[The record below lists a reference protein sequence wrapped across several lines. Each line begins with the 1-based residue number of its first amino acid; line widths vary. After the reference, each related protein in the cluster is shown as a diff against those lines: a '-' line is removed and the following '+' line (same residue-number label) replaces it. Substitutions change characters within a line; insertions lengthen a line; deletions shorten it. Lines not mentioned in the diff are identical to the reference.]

1 MTALHLV
8 REDHNSSGAS
18 SSRSNT
24 DAPRR
29 SLLNSGATP
38 TRELKPVATP
48 DQLSVEDADVLF
60 RALAR
65 WRPDDSGQSAVLA
78 EERDRAEATQDFLNF
93 FNIGDPA
100 TYDPTRRWGKSIGR
114 DRLRIPL
121 GRTPGGIYYHDFK
134 QEPEG
139 GHGPHGSMVAFTG
152 GGKSDGLVSTVLATC
167 IEHSPDEVQFIL
179 GDFKGAATFAPIETL
194 PHVHGVVSNLE
205 ESADLLNRFVDSV
218 MGELNYRQEILKAHD
233 IQNALQ
239 WNIKRKRDFARDGGS
254 VLEPMP
260 ALFTVIDEFGEA
272 TTLRPDLVD
281 LFVSYNRL
289 GRSLWCHAL
298 YASQHADSG
307 RLEKIEANLGY
318 RMAGKVTNVMR
329 SREALGHGVPGSER
343 AFTDLKNSPPGTFL
357 VAIDGELEPP
367 FRFWYTSSD
376 YIPPSQRPNDTP
388 DELVE
393 QEIKPHRFT
402 AEVAALPAVDA
413 EHKNASD
420 GESADS
426 EQDDTHLDDDDVDRP
441 MVSKV
446 LSDQIARVRPKK
458 FHRPLWRPPLKD
470 TPELGIDEL
479 LAEHMGEQW
488 EPSDTLHG
496 NLVVP
501 VARVDEAFR
510 AAQYPQLLDLAGAGG
525 NVGIVGAPQTGKSTS
540 VLSLITALAMTHS
553 PEQVQ
558 IYGIDLGGGL
568 LPAISGLPHV
578 GMVTTSDPNRMR
590 RIMETVTRVYNT
602 RSRAFEAATQ
612 GTDDSFTIRDYR
624 ARKLGIDK
632 RPYPD
637 DGFGDVFLVVDGLT
651 ALKQR
656 HEALHGEI
664 VQLVQ
669 SGLSYGIHL
678 IYTNDKWSTVN
689 HEINSKTD
697 SRIELRLVDRS
708 ESRMTPH
715 GALRPADYTVPDQ
728 PGRGLRTGGLHT
740 LAPIPNPVGT
750 QLSDHVATIR
760 NQWASHKV
768 AFVPRMLPD
777 RVLYTELDHEPG
789 KVTIGTGEQNPTVTL
804 DFAASN
810 HLIVVGDGQSGK
822 STALVSIAQAVREAF
837 PDAGIFVADNHRDM
851 AAVQGATGY
860 FTEHPEIRTLF
871 QQIAIGS
878 KKQKAAIPSDAQSRA
893 RTAFQ
898 GKRTFLF
905 IDDLHMLSGGSP
917 TENPLAPLL
926 EFIPGARDIGLHLI
940 VAHTSASWTRYNTNP
955 TMTALERGHSGVI
968 ILDGDRREGEI
979 RFGHKPQRQ
988 LAPGRGLL
996 AYRRSSEFIQ
1006 IALPENLA

>member
-8 REDHNSSGAS
+8 REDYNEPSANGTHT
-18 SSRSNT
+18 NT
-24 DAPRR
+24 DAPKR

-48 DQLSVEDADVLF
+48 DQLSVEEADILF
-60 RALAR
+60 RSLAR

-78 EERDRAEATQDFLNF
+78 EERDKAEATQDFLNF

-100 TYDPTRRWGKSIGR
+100 TYDPTRRWGKSVGR

-152 GGKSDGLVSTVLATC
+152 GGKSDGLVTTVLVTG
-167 IEHSPDEVQFIL
+167 IEHSPDDVQFIL
-179 GDFKGAATFAPIETL
+179 GDFKGAATFSPVESL

-205 ESADLLNRFVDSV
+205 DSADLLNRFVDAV
-218 MGELNYRQEILKAHD
+218 MGELNYRQEILKEYGL
-233 IQNALQ
+233 QNALQ
-239 WNIKRKRDFARDGGS
+239 WNIKRNRDIARTGES
-254 VLEPMP
+254 ELEPMP
-260 ALFTVIDEFGEA
+260 ALFCIIDEFGEA

-357 VAIDGELEPP
+357 VAIDGELEAP
-367 FRFWYTSSD
+367 FRFWYTSSE
-376 YIPPSQRPNDTP
+376 YVPPSQRHNETP

-402 AEVAALPAVDA
+402 AEVAPLPAADA
-413 EHKNASD
+413 ERKNTED
-420 GESADS
+420 TEQTDS
-426 EQDDTHLDDDDVDRP
+426 EQTDDHLDDDEDRP
-441 MVSKV
+441 MTCKV
-446 LSDQIARVRPKK
+446 LSDQIARARPKR

-470 TPELGIDEL
+470 TPQLGIDEL
-479 LAEHMGEQW
+479 LTEQTGQQW
-488 EPSDTLHG
+488 APTDTLNG

-501 VARVDEAFR
+501 VARVDEPYR
-510 AAQYPQLLDLAGAGG
+510 AAQYPQLLDLAAAGG

-558 IYGIDLGGGL
+558 IYAIDLGGGL

-590 RIMETVTRVYNT
+590 RIMETVTRLYNT

-612 GTDDSFTIRDYR
+612 GTDESFTIRDYR
-624 ARKLGIDK
+624 ARRLGTDK

-656 HEALHGEI
+656 HEALHAQI

-697 SRIELRLVDRS
+697 SRIELRLLDRS

-728 PGRGLRTGGLHT
+728 PGRGLRAGGLHT
-740 LAPIPNPVGT
+740 LAPIPHPVGT
-750 QLSDHVATIR
+750 ALSDHVATIR
-760 NQWASHKV
+760 DQWSSHKD
-768 AFVPRMLPD
+768 AFVPRMLPE
-777 RVLYTELDHEPG
+777 RVLYTQLDHEPG
-789 KVTIGTGEQNPTVTL
+789 KVTIGTGEQNHTVTL
-804 DFAASN
+804 DFEASN
-810 HLIVVGDGQSGK
+810 HLIVAGDGQSGK
-822 STALVSIAQAVREAF
+822 TTALISIAQAVREAF
-837 PDAGIFVADNHRDM
+837 PDAGIFVADNQRDM
-851 AAVQGATGY
+851 AAVQGTSGY
-860 FTEHPEIRTLF
+860 FTEHPDIRTLF
-871 QQIAIGS
+871 HQIAIGS
-878 KKQKAAIPSDAQSRA
+878 SKQKAAITGDAQSRA
-893 RTAFQ
+893 RTRYE
-898 GKRTFLF
+898 GRRTFLF
-905 IDDLHMLSGGSP
+905 IDDLDRYSAGG
-917 TENPLAPLL
+917 TVDNPLAPLL
-926 EFIPGARDIGLHLI
+926 ELIPSARDIGLHLI
-940 VAHTSASWTRYNTNP
+940 VSHTTVAWQRYNTNP
-955 TMTALERGHSGVI
+955 VMSALDRGHSGVI

-979 RFGHKPQRQ
+979 RYGHKAERQ

-996 AYRRSSEFIQ
+996 AYRRHSEYIQ
-1006 IALPENLA
+1006 IALPENLT